1 MSVQRYNIGDKI
13 KATQAHHAGLWLDKY
28 LRKQTPRNRDGE
40 TGEEERRTLVD
51 EVAAIPTPS
60 LYNDFFQRWQAALT
74 SAHVK
79 TQSARL
85 LDCRLA
91 IGLGAESVIETGITL
106 HRTYGVPYI
115 PGSALKGLAAHYARC
130 RLDDVWHPQG
140 DAYKILFGYAEKTE
154 AAAGYV
160 TFYDALYIPA
170 GIPDDTAS
178 PLKPDVL
185 TIHHQAYYNQ
195 PDSNAAP
202 ADWDSPTIVPW
213 LSATGTYLIAI
224 GGVSG
229 AETWVDAAFTIL
241 NMALVEMG
249 VGAKTSS
256 GYGRMVMDAVTLPAE
271 MQHLIRTPEIT
282 AGESYEAAK
291 RRLLAETPSPG
302 RERGIVIKLAK
313 AHYGYIRRRNGAEL
327 FVHQSQFRQTGNQL
341 QINQIVEY
349 SVGPGQNKGQSQAN
363 DVIVLR
369 EAD

>member
-1 MSVQRYNIGDKI
+1 MSVQRWNIGGKI

-28 LRKQTPRNRDGE
+28 LSKQPLRDSEGSKKE
-40 TGEEERRTLVD
+40 IGALVD
-51 EVAAIPTPS
+51 EVAAITPPS
-60 LYNDFFQRWQAALT
+60 LYNDFFQRWQAALA

-85 LDCRLA
+85 LGCRLA

-130 RLDDVWHPQG
+130 RLDGAWQPNG
-140 DAYKILFGYAEKTE
+140 EAYKILFGYAETTE

-160 TFYDALYIPA
+160 TFYDALYIP
-170 GIPDDTAS
+170 DDTAS

-185 TIHHQAYYNQ
+185 TVHHQDYYNK
-195 PDSNAAP
+195 PNSNAAP

-213 LSATGTYLIAI
+213 LSATGSYLIAI

-229 AETWVDAAFTIL
+229 AETWVDAAFKIL

-256 GYGRMVMDAVTLPAE
+256 GYGRMVMDAVALPTE
-271 MQHLIRTPEIT
+271 MERLIRTPQIT
-282 AGESYEAAK
+282 AGESYEAASQ
-291 RRLLAETPSPG
+291 RLLTEKPPAG
-302 RERGIVIKLAK
+302 RERGTVIKLTEGR
-313 AHYGYIRRRNGAEL
+313 HGRIQRRTGGDL
-327 FVHQSQFRQTGNQL
+327 FVHQNQFRQAGSRL
-341 QINQIVEY
+341 QIKQIVEY
-349 SVGPGQNKGQSQAN
+349 TVGPGQKNGQSQAN
-363 DVIVLR
+363 DVVILC
-369 EAD
+369 EPD